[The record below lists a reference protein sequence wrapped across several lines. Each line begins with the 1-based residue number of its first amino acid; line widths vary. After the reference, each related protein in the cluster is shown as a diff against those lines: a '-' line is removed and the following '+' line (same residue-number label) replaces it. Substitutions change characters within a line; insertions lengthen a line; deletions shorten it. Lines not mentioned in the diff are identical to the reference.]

1 MGMTI
6 EYFFMYPLLFLYLSV
21 KLVSFFQ
28 NIIEKKNTQEFP
40 LLFPGEIRFLQVYLL
55 INLAFIC
62 AMIQQVLTS

>member
-28 NIIEKKNTQEFP
+28 NIIEKKENTQEFP
-40 LLFPGEIRFLQVYLL
+40 LLFPGEIRFL
-55 INLAFIC
+55 
-62 AMIQQVLTS
+62 